1 MKRTFYIL
9 SLFSCLLTAVAC
21 TDDLV
26 QQGNSAIV
34 QGDKMILSFSTA
46 IPDVQEVSTRSVDP
60 DGWGIQTLWLFT
72 FDEEGVYLGR
82 SLAQLANDDV
92 MNPVREFT
100 ATVSSRTRIIHLLAN
115 QNLDGVFDDNANLG
129 VHENA
134 VMTSLVSTSGRMIY
148 WGRYADTDTADGE
161 RFAANFKA
169 SVTSTPIPMYRN
181 QAKFSYAIDAG
192 VTGLEIN
199 AWAICNTYVNG
210 TSVPFNSAENAYD
223 WEDKWIETPYVT
235 TPIDRSK
242 ITNVDVDTETDK
254 YIFETPNS
262 GEDEI
267 YLIFEITKE
276 GASSPR
282 YYKVALID
290 ENKDPLEVYRNY
302 HYTVHFAAVPDGNGS
317 GTFAEACET
326 APINNTWVSVDASIP
341 SIGNNETG
349 ILTIEGETTVIY
361 TTDNEKVSLTYT
373 YDPLDN
379 EEPGTPEVT
388 WFSND
393 GVSTTDGLDHSTET
407 SGDGK
412 ITGTIS
418 FITQVEESTVH
429 RGTIQI
435 KVGPLVRYIN
445 VVTVSEFSFQPVWCS
460 WGVYNGEA
468 GEDVSLTFT
477 IPDTYPEELLPVR
490 CLITTTE
497 LSGNG
502 AVPLE
507 VIYPTNPDGTPNEEY
522 GEDVAGVGYKY
533 VYQAEYT
540 GTHRIYFQTNYATD
554 ATQGAIKLEAENF
567 ATVDKTYTLTNENHG
582 QLIIANAY
590 EHHPDGAAGGTA
602 VYYTLV
608 PRKTGSEVTFELRQK
623 ESENSE
629 PIVLEEG
636 TRVVIYTSYLKPAPG
651 EEHKYDEG
659 VSSDNNGHYYVYT
672 TDGTDN
678 LKFVTTQTNSEEVI
692 RFSTVGQDNAIDY
705 KSTLVELANYR
716 EWEFDAGL
724 SVDEISYEVGSA
736 MDISFDVR
744 AFTFETADGSFST
757 DVDPGSGFNVYIATD
772 NLEPA
777 AGETRLTETA
787 DGYSYRVTETDRAE
801 NDGRITLHF
810 RTKNIVSAESI
821 TLSTD
826 ESIAFTS
833 ETLSFTNVP
842 LIGSIGYGSNRQ
854 PLPTD
859 AFVSLERQDG
869 TRIGVV
875 TLTENG
881 SGYSITLRG
890 EYRFTWNE
898 QLYMKSTI
906 DDVSYECATTLEALH
921 GGATI
926 LLASAGGA

>member
-9 SLFSCLLTAVAC
+9 SLFSYLLTAVAC

-72 FDEEGVYLGR
+72 FDGEGVYLGR

-148 WGRYADTDTADGE
+148 WGRYADIDAANGE
-161 RFAANFKA
+161 MFAANFKA
-169 SVTSTPIPMYRN
+169 SVTSTPIHMYRN
-181 QAKFSYAIDAG
+181 QAKFSYAIEEG

-199 AWAICNTYVNG
+199 AWTICNTYVNG

-317 GTFAEACET
+317 GTFVEACEA
-326 APINNTWVSVDASIP
+326 APVNNTWVSVDASIP
-341 SIGNNETG
+341 SIGNSETG
-349 ILTIEGETTVIY
+349 ILTIEGETTVICD
-361 TTDNEKVSLTYT
+361 TGGEKTLTYT
-373 YDPLDN
+373 YTG
-379 EEPGTPEVT
+379 EGSPEVT
-388 WFSND
+388 WVSND
-393 GVSTTDGLDHSTET
+393 GV
-407 SGDGK
+407 GD
-412 ITGTIS
+412 
-418 FITQVEESTVH
+418 ESTLDNH
-429 RGTIQI
+429 FENGRGTIKFTANAMEDEQ
-435 KVGPLVRYIN
+435 VGRAVIQVKAGQLVRYIN
-445 VVTVSEFSFQPVWCS
+445 IVTVKKFSFRPVWCS
-460 WGVYNGEA
+460 RGVYNAA
-468 GEDVSLTFT
+468 GQDVSLTFT
-477 IPDTYPEELLPVR
+477 IPETYPEELLPVR

-497 LSGNG
+497 LSGTG
-502 AVPLE
+502 TVPLE
-507 VIYPTNPDGTPNEEY
+507 VIYPTNADGTSNEEY
-522 GEDVAGVGYKY
+522 GEEMEGVGYKY
-533 VYQAEYT
+533 MYEADEK
-540 GTHRIYFQTNYATD
+540 GMHHIYFRTNYKAD
-554 ATQGAIKLEAENF
+554 AEEGKIHLEAAYFNSE
-567 ATVDKTYTLTNENHG
+567 DLTYTLTDEDNG
-582 QLIIANAY
+582 QLHVENSTLY
-590 EHHPDGAAGGTA
+590 DAGGDS
-602 VYYTLV
+602 VYYMLV
-608 PRKTGSEVTFELRQK
+608 PKRKGEAVTFKLSQQTADGELSTLPEGVRVAVFTSALEPAVGENYPSGTSTVGGGSYYLYTTTGS
-623 ESENSE
+623 
-629 PIVLEEG
+629 G
-636 TRVVIYTSYLKPAPG
+636 
-651 EEHKYDEG
+651 DE
-659 VSSDNNGHYYVYT
+659 
-672 TDGTDN
+672 
-678 LKFVTTQTNSEEVI
+678 LKFVTTGTECRETV
-692 RFSTVGQDNAIDY
+692 RFVTALQGNETEY
-705 KSTLVELANYR
+705 KSALVELHNYR
-716 EWEFDAGL
+716 EWSFDAAL
-724 SVDEISYEVGSA
+724 SDIEVDYEVGSTV
-736 MDISFDVR
+736 DL
-744 AFTFETADGSFST
+744 SFSVT
-757 DVDPGSGFNVYIATD
+757 SFEAANGVEVDPGSGFKVYIDTEH
-772 NLEPA
+772 LEPT

-787 DGYSYRVTETDRAE
+787 DGYRYTVAEEDRAA
-801 NDGRITLHF
+801 DGRITLRF
-810 RTKNIVSAESI
+810 RTKDIVSAESI
-821 TLSTD
+821 TLRTD
-826 ESIAFTS
+826 ENIAFTPD
-833 ETLSFTNVP
+833 TLSFTNNP
-842 LIGSIGYGSNRQ
+842 LTGSISYGSNRQ
-854 PLPTD
+854 PLPLG

-875 TLTENG
+875 ALTENG
-881 SGYSITLRG
+881 SGYSIALRG
-890 EYRFTWNE
+890 EYRFTWDE
-898 QLYMKSTI
+898 QLSMKSTI
-906 DDVSYECATTLEALH
+906 DGVSYECATTLEELH

-926 LLASAGGA
+926 LLAPVGGA